1 MTEMTANVI
10 LLCFNLFFSWKAA
23 SFFLL
28 LKKISIVMFCLFKK
42 LYLPLHK
49 LIIIRTINLAGK
61 QLWSLVN
68 EFYISKNVNLTE
80 FKVLRISYIRY

>member
-1 MTEMTANVI
+1 MTANVI
-10 LLCFNLFFSWKAA
+10 LLSLNLFFSWKAA

-28 LKKISIVMFCLFKK
+28 LKKISIVMFCLFKE

-49 LIIIRTINLAGK
+49 LSLIRAINLAGE

>member
-1 MTEMTANVI
+1 
-10 LLCFNLFFSWKAA
+10 
-23 SFFLL
+23 
-28 LKKISIVMFCLFKK
+28 MFCLFKK

-49 LIIIRTINLAGK
+49 LSLIRTINLAGE

-68 EFYISKNVNLTE
+68 EFYISKNANLTE

>member
-1 MTEMTANVI
+1 MTEMTANMI
-10 LLCFNLFFSWKAA
+10 LLSLNLFFSWKAVD
-23 SFFLL
+23 FFFY

-49 LIIIRTINLAGK
+49 LSLIRTINLAGE
-61 QLWSLVN
+61 QLWSLVR

>member
-1 MTEMTANVI
+1 
-10 LLCFNLFFSWKAA
+10 
-23 SFFLL
+23 
-28 LKKISIVMFCLFKK
+28 MFCLFKK

-49 LIIIRTINLAGK
+49 LILIRTINLAGK

-80 FKVLRISYIRY
+80 FKVLRIYSLLVGYNKYNFKTN

>member
-1 MTEMTANVI
+1 MIEMTANVT

-23 SFFLL
+23 SFFLF
-28 LKKISIVMFCLFKK
+28 KKISIVMFCLFKK

-49 LIIIRTINLAGK
+49 LILIRTINLAGK

>member
-1 MTEMTANVI
+1 MTEMTANLI

-23 SFFLL
+23 CFFLL
-28 LKKISIVMFCLFKK
+28 FKKISIVMFCLFKK

-49 LIIIRTINLAGK
+49 LILIRTINLAGK